1 MKKEKWV
8 LIRKGADFNQ
18 LAQKFNISPLTA
30 RLIVNRG
37 VKEDEMAKY
46 LYGGKDDLYD
56 PFLLKD
62 MDIAVEILADK
73 IADGAKIRIIGDYDI
88 DGVMGTAVLYLGLKR
103 AGADVDA
110 DIPDRFV
117 DGYGMSNRL
126 VKKAIDDG
134 IDTIITVDNGIAA
147 FEQIEFAKSNAM
159 TVVVTDH
166 HEIASIPGA
175 DAVINPKREDNE
187 YPFRELCGAAV
198 GYKLIIALYSELGIP
213 IETAEDLLSYAAF
226 ATVGDIVSLK
236 DENRIIV
243 RTGME
248 ILRSTDNIGMRALFE
263 AAGAD
268 VSRVNAYTIGYV
280 IGPCINASGRL
291 NTALEAFRLIVSD
304 DEAEVKRIAS
314 KLKALNEERKVLTQE
329 AAQRAMEIVRKEKME
344 NDKVLVIYIPD
355 CHESVAGIVAGR
367 VKEEYFRPTFILTDS
382 KGMLKGSGRSVEMY
396 NMFEEMSKI
405 KEIFEHF
412 GGHAMAAG
420 LTLKKD
426 NLEKFRKMINDNCSI
441 SSDEFAEIVRIDA
454 DPPLNYMTE
463 KLIQEIEL
471 LEPFGSGNSRPHFAV
486 RNIRFENPKLIG
498 ERKNILKAN
507 AIRQDGRL
515 VDAVCFNSGDELMK
529 LIREGKN
536 ISVVYHPNINEYN
549 GERSVQLIIDYFC

>member
-248 ILRSTDNIGMRALFE
+248 ILR
-263 AAGAD
+263 
-268 VSRVNAYTIGYV
+268 
-280 IGPCINASGRL
+280 
-291 NTALEAFRLIVSD
+291 
-304 DEAEVKRIAS
+304 
-314 KLKALNEERKVLTQE
+314 
-329 AAQRAMEIVRKEKME
+329 
-344 NDKVLVIYIPD
+344 
-355 CHESVAGIVAGR
+355 
-367 VKEEYFRPTFILTDS
+367 
-382 KGMLKGSGRSVEMY
+382 
-396 NMFEEMSKI
+396 
-405 KEIFEHF
+405 
-412 GGHAMAAG
+412 
-420 LTLKKD
+420 
-426 NLEKFRKMINDNCSI
+426 
-441 SSDEFAEIVRIDA
+441 
-454 DPPLNYMTE
+454 
-463 KLIQEIEL
+463 
-471 LEPFGSGNSRPHFAV
+471 
-486 RNIRFENPKLIG
+486 
-498 ERKNILKAN
+498 
-507 AIRQDGRL
+507 
-515 VDAVCFNSGDELMK
+515 
-529 LIREGKN
+529 
-536 ISVVYHPNINEYN
+536 
-549 GERSVQLIIDYFC
+549 